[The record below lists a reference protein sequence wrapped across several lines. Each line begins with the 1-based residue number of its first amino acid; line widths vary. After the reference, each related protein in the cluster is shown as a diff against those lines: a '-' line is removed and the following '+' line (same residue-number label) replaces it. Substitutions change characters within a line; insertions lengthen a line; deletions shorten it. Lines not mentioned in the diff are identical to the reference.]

1 MEHDHNVS
9 FQEAK
14 RHTRREPL
22 QKRSALIIV
31 NPVSGSRSHPQVLPF
46 IESELKKAGWRF
58 EIEIPDSE
66 NGTVNASR
74 ESLKR
79 GFDTIVA
86 CGGDGTVH
94 DILTGMDIE
103 NQALGIIPLGSGND
117 LYRMLKTKKD
127 IGIAV
132 ENLVN
137 GKDWKIDVGLA
148 NGLRFLNTA
157 GIGID
162 SETLLVR
169 RSTEGF
175 VKRNYVLLF
184 LKTMGKLQPVSIKIT
199 ADGQVIDDIFMWA
212 IVCNNNH
219 IGGGMQIAPNARL
232 DDGLLDLILIR
243 KMSKPEMLWNIPKIF
258 SGEFIKNR
266 KVSEMK
272 VSSVRFETD
281 TPRELGIDGDLRA
294 STPVDFKVIPRVL
307 SMISTFTR

>member
-1 MEHDHNVS
+1 M
-9 FQEAK
+9 
-14 RHTRREPL
+14 P
-22 QKRSALIIV
+22 KRSALLIV
-31 NPVSGSRSHPQVLPF
+31 NPISGKRSYPQVLPV
-46 IESELKKAGWRF
+46 IETELKKAGWKF

-66 NGTVNASR
+66 NGTVNASK

-79 GFDTIVA
+79 GFDTVVA

-94 DILTGMDIE
+94 DVLTGMDIE
-103 NQALGIIPLGSGND
+103 NQSLGIIPLGSGND
-117 LYRMLKTKKD
+117 LYRMLKIKKD
-127 IGIAV
+127 IGIAI

-137 GKDWKIDVGLA
+137 GENWKIDVGLV
-148 NGLRFLNTA
+148 NNLRFLNTA

-169 RSTEGF
+169 RDTEGF

-199 ADGQVIDDIFMWA
+199 ADGQVIDDTFMWA
-212 IVCNNNH
+212 IVCNNNY
-219 IGGGMQIAPNARL
+219 IGGGMQIAPNAIL

-243 KMSKPEMLWNIPKIF
+243 KMSKPQMLWNIPNIF
-258 SGEFIKNR
+258 SGKFVTHP

-281 TPRELGIDGDLRA
+281 TPKELGIDGDLRA

-307 SMISTFTR
+307 SMISMQASP

>member
-1 MEHDHNVS
+1 M
-9 FQEAK
+9 
-14 RHTRREPL
+14 
-22 QKRSALIIV
+22 
-31 NPVSGSRSHPQVLPF
+31 
-46 IESELKKAGWRF
+46 KKAGWKYA
-58 EIEIPDSE
+58 IEIPDTAD
-66 NGTVNASR
+66 GTVNASR

-79 GFDTIVA
+79 GFDTVVA

-117 LYRMLKTKKD
+117 LFRMLKIKKD
-127 IGIAV
+127 VKIAV

-137 GKDWKIDVGLA
+137 GGNWKIDVGLV

-169 RSTEGF
+169 RDTEGF

-199 ADGQVIDDIFMWA
+199 ADGQIIDDKFMWA
-212 IVCNNNH
+212 IVCNNNY
-219 IGGGMQIAPNARL
+219 IGGGMQIAPNAIL
-232 DDGLLDLILIR
+232 DDSLLDLILIR
-243 KMSKPEMLWNIPKIF
+243 NMSKPQMLWNIPNIF
-258 SGEFIKNR
+258 SGKFIKHP

-272 VSSVRFETD
+272 VSSVRFETN

-294 STPVDFKVIPRVL
+294 STPVDFSVIPRVL
-307 SMISTFTR
+307 SMISKNTPPLTPPR